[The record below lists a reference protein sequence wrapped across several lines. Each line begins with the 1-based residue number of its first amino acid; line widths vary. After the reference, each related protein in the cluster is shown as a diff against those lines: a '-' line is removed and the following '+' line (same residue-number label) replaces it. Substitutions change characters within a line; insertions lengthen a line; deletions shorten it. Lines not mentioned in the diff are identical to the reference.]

1 MDVIYEW
8 IKNIAFYMIS
18 VSVVLKVL
26 PGNQYQKY
34 IQFFTGII
42 LIILVFL
49 PIIRLAGKEQT
60 VKELY
65 EGYTYEQKKEEFE
78 QMEKYFTDT
87 DILDFLP
94 EEYLQD
100 EETQE
105 KKQQETEWVRIAPII
120 IGEE

>member
-87 DILDFLP
+87 DILDFFP

-100 EETQE
+100 EEAQE
-105 KKQQETEWVRIAPII
+105 KKQQETERVRIAPIV